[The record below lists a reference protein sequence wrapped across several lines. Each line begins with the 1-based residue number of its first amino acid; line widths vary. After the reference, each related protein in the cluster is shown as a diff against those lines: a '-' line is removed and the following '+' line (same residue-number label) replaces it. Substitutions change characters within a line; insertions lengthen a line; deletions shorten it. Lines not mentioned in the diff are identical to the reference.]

1 MARKPKVEERT
12 TAKDVANALRTASV
26 VMLREDSQ
34 DIDPSKLETKY
45 LPAVEALLDSF
56 HQFTEQEHLTLAE
69 AAWICVATANRLY
82 QARVEFNA

>member
-1 MARKPKVEERT
+1 
-12 TAKDVANALRTASV
+12 
-26 VMLREDSQ
+26 
-34 DIDPSKLETKY
+34 

-69 AAWICVATANRLY
+69 AAWICLATANRLY